1 MDLLTSLKI
10 SSSGL
15 TANKKRMQAISSNIA
30 NAQVTRTADGGPYKP
45 KEVVFGSEPARE
57 SFAEILEGELEEKAQ
72 AVHAVEVTPSKKPP
86 ILKYEPNHPDA
97 NAEGYVAYPNINVME
112 EMANMIEAS
121 RAYEA
126 NINAMNTAKSMA
138 MKDLEIGRGN

>member
-15 TANKKRMQAISSNIA
+15 TANKKRMAAITSNIA
-30 NAQVTRTADGGPYKP
+30 NAQTTRTAEGGPYQP

-57 SFAEILEGELEEKAQ
+57 SFSEILEGELQENAQ
-72 AVHAVEVTPSKKPP
+72 AVHATEIQNSRKPP
-86 ILKYEPNHPDA
+86 VLKYEPNHPDA
-97 NAEGYVAYPNINVME
+97 NAEGYVAYPNINTME

-126 NINAMNTAKSMA
+126 NINAMGTAKSMA
-138 MKDLEIGRGN
+138 LKDLEIGST

>member
-15 TANKKRMQAISSNIA
+15 TANKKRMASISSNIA
-30 NAQVTRTADGGPYKP
+30 NAQVTRTAQGGPYQP
-45 KEVVFGSEPARE
+45 KDVVFGSEPARE
-57 SFAEILEGELEEKAQ
+57 SFSEILEGEMEEKAQ
-72 AVHAVEVTPSKKPP
+72 TVQATEIVNKNKAP

-97 NAEGYVAYPNINVME
+97 NADGYVAYPNINVME

-138 MKDLEIGRGN
+138 MKDLEIGKN

>member
-15 TANKKRMQAISSNIA
+15 TANKKRMAAITSNIA
-30 NAQVTRTADGGPYKP
+30 NAQVTRTPEGGPYKP
-45 KEVVFGSEPARE
+45 KEVIFGSEPARE
-57 SFAEILEGELEEKAQ
+57 SFSEILEGELEEKAQ
-72 AVHAVEVTPSKKPP
+72 AVHATEIQNSKKPP
-86 ILKYEPNHPDA
+86 VLKYEPNHPDA
-97 NAEGYVAYPNINVME
+97 NAEGYVAYPNINTME

-126 NINAMNTAKSMA
+126 NINAMSTAKSMA
-138 MKDLEIGRGN
+138 LKDLEIGRN

>member
-15 TANKKRMQAISSNIA
+15 TANKKRMAAITSNIA
-30 NAQVTRTADGGPYKP
+30 NAQVTRTAEGGAYKP

-57 SFAEILEGELEEKAQ
+57 SFAEILDGELEEKAQ
-72 AVHAVEVTPSKKPP
+72 TVHATEIVNSRKPP
-86 ILKYEPNHPDA
+86 VLKYEPNHPDA
-97 NAEGYVAYPNINVME
+97 NAEGYVAYPNINTME

-126 NINAMNTAKSMA
+126 NINAMSTAKSMA
-138 MKDLEIGRGN
+138 IKDLEIGRN

>member
-15 TANKKRMQAISSNIA
+15 TANKKRMAAISSNIA
-30 NAQVTRTADGGPYKP
+30 NAQVTRTAQGGPYQP
-45 KEVVFGSEPARE
+45 KDVVFGSEPARE
-57 SFAEILEGELEEKAQ
+57 SFSEILEGEMEEKAQ
-72 AVHAVEVTPSKKPP
+72 TVQATEIVNKNKAP

-97 NAEGYVAYPNINVME
+97 NPEGYVAYPDINVMS

-126 NINAMNTAKSMA
+126 NINAMGTAKSMA
-138 MKDLEIGRGN
+138 LKDLEIGRN

>member
-15 TANKKRMQAISSNIA
+15 TANKKRMATISSNIA
-30 NAQVTRTADGGPYKP
+30 NAQVTRTAQGGAYQP
-45 KEVVFGSEPARE
+45 KDVVFGSEPARE
-57 SFAEILEGELEEKAQ
+57 SFSEILEGEMEEKAQ
-72 AVHAVEVTPSKKPP
+72 TVQATEIVNKNKAP

-138 MKDLEIGRGN
+138 LKDLEIGKN

>member
-15 TANKKRMQAISSNIA
+15 NANKKRMAAISSNIA
-30 NAQVTRTADGGPYKP
+30 NAQVTRTTQGGPYQP
-45 KEVVFGSEPARE
+45 KDVVFGSEPARE
-57 SFAEILEGELEEKAQ
+57 SFSEILEGEMDEKAQ
-72 AVHAVEVTPSKKPP
+72 TVHATEIVNKNKAP
-86 ILKYEPNHPDA
+86 IPKYEPKHPDA
-97 NAEGYVAYPNINVME
+97 DPNGNVWYPNINVME

-126 NINAMNTAKSMA
+126 NISAMNTAKSMA
-138 MKDLEIGRGN
+138 LKDLEIGRN

>member
-15 TANKKRMQAISSNIA
+15 TANKKRMAAITSNIA
-30 NAQVTRTADGGPYKP
+30 NAQTTRTAEGGPYQP

-57 SFAEILEGELEEKAQ
+57 SFSEILEGELEEKAQ
-72 AVHAVEVTPSKKPP
+72 AVHATEIQNSKKPP

-97 NAEGYVAYPNINVME
+97 NAEGYVAYPNINTME

-126 NINAMNTAKSMA
+126 NISAMAAAKAMA
-138 MKDLEIGRGN
+138 TKDLEIGRN

>member
-15 TANKKRMQAISSNIA
+15 TANKKRQAAISSNLA
-30 NAQVTRTADGGPYKP
+30 NAQTTRTVEGGPYKP
-45 KEVVFGSEPARE
+45 KEVVFASEPVNE
-57 SFAEILEGELEEKAQ
+57 NFSDVLKNEINENVQG
-72 AVHAVEVTPSKKPP
+72 VEVKEIISSKRPP

-97 NAEGYVAYPNINVME
+97 NAEGYVAYPDINTVT
-112 EMANMIEAS
+112 EMANMMEAQ

-138 MKDLEIGRGN
+138 MKDLEIGRN

>member
-15 TANKKRMQAISSNIA
+15 TANKKRMAAITSNIA
-30 NAQVTRTADGGPYKP
+30 NAEVTRTAEGGAYKP

-57 SFAEILEGELEEKAQ
+57 NFADILEGELEEKAQ
-72 AVHAVEVTPSKKPP
+72 TVHATEIVNSRKPP
-86 ILKYEPNHPDA
+86 VLKYQPNHPDA
-97 NAEGYVAYPNINVME
+97 NPEGYVAYPNINTME

-126 NINAMNTAKSMA
+126 NINAMGTAKAMA
-138 MKDLEIGRGN
+138 IKDLEIGRN

>member
-15 TANKKRMQAISSNIA
+15 TANKKRMAAISSNIA
-30 NAQVTRTADGGPYKP
+30 NAQVTRTEQGGPYQPKDVVFGTEP
-45 KEVVFGSEPARE
+45 AKESFSEILENEISEMPQTVVAKEVVNNK
-57 SFAEILEGELEEKAQ
+57 KA
-72 AVHAVEVTPSKKPP
+72 P

-97 NAEGYVAYPNINVME
+97 NPQGYVAYPDINVMA

-126 NINAMNTAKSMA
+126 NINALNTSKSMA
-138 MKDLEIGRGN
+138 LKDLEIGR

>member
-15 TANKKRMQAISSNIA
+15 TANKKRMATISSNIA
-30 NAQVTRTADGGPYKP
+30 NAQVTRTTEGGPYKP
-45 KEVVFGSEPARE
+45 KDVVFGSEPARE
-57 SFAEILEGELEEKAQ
+57 SFSEILEGEMEEKAQ
-72 AVHAVEVTPSKKPP
+72 VVHATEIVNKNKAP
-86 ILKYEPNHPDA
+86 ILKYEPNNPDA

-121 RAYEA
+121 RAYES

-138 MKDLEIGRGN
+138 LKDLEIGRN

>member
-1 MDLLTSLKI
+1 M
-10 SSSGL
+10 
-15 TANKKRMQAISSNIA
+15 AAISSNIA
-30 NAQVTRTADGGPYKP
+30 NAQTTRTAEGGAYQP

-57 SFAEILEGELEEKAQ
+57 SFSEILNSEMEDNAQ
-72 AVHAVEVTPSKKPP
+72 TVQAKEVVNSRKPP
-86 ILKYEPNHPDA
+86 VLKYEPNHPDA
-97 NAEGYVAYPNINVME
+97 NAEGYVAYPNINTME

-138 MKDLEIGRGN
+138 IKDLEIGKN

>member
-15 TANKKRMQAISSNIA
+15 AANKKRMGAISSNIA
-30 NAQVTRTADGGPYKP
+30 NAQVTRTANGGPYQP
-45 KEVVFGSEPARE
+45 KDVVYSSGNSEANFE
-57 SFAEILEGELEEKAQ
+57 SVLKGELENESFNVKAEEK
-72 AVHAVEVTPSKKPP
+72 TSNKPP

-97 NAEGYVAYPNINVME
+97 NQDGYVAYPNINVME

-126 NINAMNTAKSMA
+126 NINVMNTTKSMA
-138 MKDLEIGRGN
+138 LKDLEIGRN

>member
-30 NAQVTRTADGGPYKP
+30 NAQVTRTAEGGPYKP

-86 ILKYEPNHPDA
+86 ILKYDPSHPDA

-112 EMANMIEAS
+112 EMANLYLPM
-121 RAYEA
+121 
-126 NINAMNTAKSMA
+126 
-138 MKDLEIGRGN
+138 